1 MTALSYDRETRKAW
15 WHAALVR
22 AVRTFAQTLVGSIP
36 AGFVIT
42 PAMVEHMDWSL
53 AVCAG
58 VWVANAGFAAVL
70 SILSSIAGLPEVE
83 APDAE

>member
-1 MTALSYDRETRKAW
+1 MTALTYDKETRRAW

-22 AVRTFAQTLVGSIP
+22 AARTFAQTLVGSIP

-53 AVCAG
+53 AICVG
-58 VWVANAGFAAVL
+58 VWIINAAFAALL
-70 SILSSIAGLPEVE
+70 SILSSVAGLPEVE